1 MIENFLIILAFNWL
15 IVTLLWFSTLKI
27 KRADFIDIYWGPSF
41 FFSALLIFFL
51 NNNFT
56 LANFI
61 VLILVGIWS
70 TRLALYL
77 FFRNIK
83 KDEDKRYVK
92 IRASIGNIGLYFI
105 TYMIQVVLIGL
116 VSLPIQVL
124 IIQTETA
131 YLNFISLIG
140 VIIALS
146 GVVIESIADFQMSNF
161 KLIPNNKGKLMD
173 KGLWQFSRHPNYF
186 GDSLFWWGIFI
197 LSYGYTSN
205 LLIIISPM
213 IMTYFLMRVSGVT
226 LLERQLR
233 HKKEGYEEY
242 INNTSSFLLMPKKN
256 KK

>member
-15 IVTLLWFSTLKI
+15 VVTLLWFSTLKI
-27 KRADFIDIYWGPSF
+27 RRADFIDIYWGPSF

-56 LANFI
+56 LASYI
-61 VLILVGIWS
+61 ILILVGIWGM
-70 TRLALYL
+70 RLGLYL

-83 KDEDKRYVK
+83 KDEDKRYIK
-92 IRASIGNIGLYFI
+92 IRDSIGNIGLYFI
-105 TYMIQVVLIGL
+105 TYMIQVILIGL
-116 VSLPIQVL
+116 VSLPIQIL
-124 IIQTETA
+124 IIQNEA
-131 YLNFISLIG
+131 IDLNFISLIG
-140 VIIALS
+140 VIVTFTGII
-146 GVVIESIADFQMSNF
+146 IESIADLQMSKF
-161 KLIPNNKGKLMD
+161 KAIPNNKGKLMD

-197 LSYGYTSN
+197 FSYSYTSN
-205 LLIIISPM
+205 LLIVISPI

-233 HKKEGYEEY
+233 YKKEGYEEY
-242 INNTSSFLLMPKKN
+242 INNTSSFILMPKKN

>member
-1 MIENFLIILAFNWL
+1 MIENFLVILAFNWL

-61 VLILVGIWS
+61 VLILVGIWGI
-70 TRLALYL
+70 RLALYL

-131 YLNFISLIG
+131 NLNFISLIG
-140 VIIALS
+140 IIIALS

-186 GDSLFWWGIFI
+186 GDSLFWWGVFI

-205 LLIIISPM
+205 LLIAISPV
-213 IMTYFLMRVSGVT
+213 IMTYFLINISGVS
-226 LLERQLR
+226 LLERQIK

-242 INNTSSFLLMPKKN
+242 INSTSSFILMPKKS

>member
-1 MIENFLIILAFNWL
+1 MIENFLVILTFNWL

-61 VLILVGIWS
+61 VLILVGIWGM
-70 TRLALYL
+70 RLALYL

-92 IRASIGNIGLYFI
+92 IRASIGNVGLYFI
-105 TYMIQVVLIGL
+105 TYMIQVILIGL

-124 IIQTETA
+124 IIQTETSN
-131 YLNFISLIG
+131 LNFISLIG

-146 GVVIESIADFQMSNF
+146 GVTVESIADIQMSKF
-161 KLIPNNKGKLMD
+161 KLIPGNEGKLMD

-186 GDSLFWWGIFI
+186 GDSLFWWGVFI

-205 LLIIISPM
+205 LLIIISPI

-242 INNTSSFLLMPKKN
+242 INNTSSFILMPKKN

>member
-1 MIENFLIILAFNWL
+1 MIENLIIILAFNWL

-41 FFSALLIFFL
+41 FFSALLIFL
-51 NNNFT
+51 LSYNFT

-70 TRLALYL
+70 LRLALYL

-105 TYMIQVVLIGL
+105 TYMIQVILIGL

-124 IIQTETA
+124 IIQTETSN
-131 YLNFISLIG
+131 LNFISLIG

-146 GVVIESIADFQMSNF
+146 GVIIESIADIQMSKF
-161 KLIPNNKGKLMD
+161 KLIPSNKGKLMD

-186 GDSLFWWGIFI
+186 GDSLFWWGVF
-197 LSYGYTSN
+197 LFSYGYTSN
-205 LLIIISPM
+205 LLIIISPI

>member
-1 MIENFLIILAFNWL
+1 MIENFLIILAFNWFV
-15 IVTLLWFSTLKI
+15 VTLLWFSTLKI

-61 VLILVGIWS
+61 ILILVGIWGL
-70 TRLALYL
+70 RLALYL

-105 TYMIQVVLIGL
+105 TYMIQVILIGV
-116 VSLPIQVL
+116 VSLPIQIL
-124 IIQTETA
+124 IIQTESA
-131 YLNFISLIG
+131 NLNFISLIG
-140 VIIALS
+140 IAMTLS
-146 GVVIESIADFQMSNF
+146 GIVIESIADFQMSKF
-161 KLIPNNKGKLMD
+161 KLIPSNKGKLMD
-173 KGLWQFSRHPNYF
+173 KGLWKFSRHPNYF
-186 GDSLFWWGIFI
+186 GDSLFWWGVFIF
-197 LSYGYTSN
+197 SYGYTSN
-205 LLIIISPM
+205 LVIAISPI
-213 IMTYFLMRVSGVT
+213 IMTYFLMKVSGVT
-226 LLERQLR
+226 LLERQLK

>member
-1 MIENFLIILAFNWL
+1 MIENLLIILAFNWL

-41 FFSALLIFFL
+41 FFSALLILLL

-61 VLILVGIWS
+61 ILILVGIWGL
-70 TRLALYL
+70 RLALYL

-105 TYMIQVVLIGL
+105 TYMIQVILIGL

-124 IIQTETA
+124 IIQTETSN
-131 YLNFISLIG
+131 LNFISLIG

-146 GVVIESIADFQMSNF
+146 GVIIESIADIQMSKF
-161 KLIPNNKGKLMD
+161 KLIPSNKGKLMD

-186 GDSLFWWGIFI
+186 GDSLFWWGVFIF
-197 LSYGYTSN
+197 SYGYTSN
-205 LLIIISPM
+205 LLIIISPI

-242 INNTSSFLLMPKKN
+242 INNTSSFILMPKKN

>member
-15 IVTLLWFSTLKI
+15 VVTLLWFSTLKI
-27 KRADFIDIYWGPSF
+27 RRADFIDIYWGPSF

-56 LANFI
+56 LASYI
-61 VLILVGIWS
+61 ILILVGIWGM
-70 TRLALYL
+70 RLGLYL

-83 KDEDKRYVK
+83 KDEDKRYIK
-92 IRASIGNIGLYFI
+92 IRDSIGNIGLYFI
-105 TYMIQVVLIGL
+105 TYMIQVILIGL
-116 VSLPIQVL
+116 VSLPIQIL
-124 IIQTETA
+124 IIQNEA
-131 YLNFISLIG
+131 IDLNFISLIG
-140 VIIALS
+140 VIVTFTGII
-146 GVVIESIADFQMSNF
+146 IESIADLQMSKF
-161 KLIPNNKGKLMD
+161 KAIRNNKGRLMD

-197 LSYGYTSN
+197 FSYSYTSN
-205 LLIIISPM
+205 LLIIISPI

-233 HKKEGYEEY
+233 YKKEGYEEY
-242 INNTSSFLLMPKKN
+242 INNTSSFILMPKKN

>member
-41 FFSALLIFFL
+41 FLSALLIFLL

-61 VLILVGIWS
+61 ILILVGIWGL
-70 TRLALYL
+70 RLALYL

-105 TYMIQVVLIGL
+105 TYMIQIILIGL
-116 VSLPIQVL
+116 VSLPIQAL
-124 IIQTETA
+124 IIHTETSN
-131 YLNFISLIG
+131 LNFISLIG

-146 GVVIESIADFQMSNF
+146 GVIIESIADIQMSKF
-161 KLIPNNKGKLMD
+161 KLIPSNKGKLMD

-186 GDSLFWWGIFI
+186 GDSLFWWGVFIF
-197 LSYGYTSN
+197 SYGYTFN
-205 LLIIISPM
+205 LLIVISPI

-242 INNTSSFLLMPKKN
+242 INNTSSFIFMPKKN